1 MSGWM
6 ILLVI
11 GFVIFLMV
19 KPRKNRKEVS
29 GGRLEI
35 PEDMKGDPGK
45 PREQGAVP
53 VQEAVLVYHYE
64 AGDRGWS
71 CPNCQCEND
80 YSRTNCCVCNYER

>member
-1 MSGWM
+1 MSGWI

-29 GGRLEI
+29 GGRLEV
-35 PEDMKGDPGK
+35 PENMNPDNGTSRKKSP
-45 PREQGAVP
+45 VP
-53 VQEAVLVYHYE
+53 VQEAVLVYCRQS
-64 AGDRGWS
+64 GDRGWS

-80 YSRTNCCVCNYER
+80 HSRASCCVCNYER